1 MHDTDTR
8 PLLAEAR
15 RAADDYLLHK
25 VVDNGMALDVS
36 QRLATTGFTTAVRI
50 LSALRTQ
57 NGLSEDTITDRFEWQ
72 LKAAHTAGDAQRV
85 IAAEYTLAIWDGMRR
100 DLAAYLARVG
110 E

>member
-1 MHDTDTR
+1 MTDTHDR

-15 RAADDYLLHK
+15 KAADSYLLHK
-25 VVDNGMALDVS
+25 VVDDGMALDVS
-36 QRLATTGFTTAVRI
+36 QRLATTGFTTATRI

-72 LKAAHTAGDAQRV
+72 RRAAHAANDEQRV

-100 DLAAYLARVG
+100 DLATYLAVTG